1 MNLILALAVVAVILV
16 ATEVLW
22 RQKLVHGENAR
33 KMIHIS
39 VGTFVAFWPYFMNWR
54 QIQLL
59 SLALLVV
66 VLVSR
71 QKQLFHAVHG
81 VSRRTWGEVFF
92 PIGIGL
98 SALLAPAPIIFTAA
112 ILHLSLADGLA
123 AVVGVRFGMLRKY
136 KVGRYIKTV
145 LGTLTFLFISSGIIL
160 GTLIFSSGH
169 VDWPLWPLLVWLPL
183 AATLTEN
190 LAVGGLDNLA
200 VPVLIILVLQ
210 FAHVS

>member
-1 MNLILALAVVAVILV
+1 MNLLLALAVVAVILV

-22 RQKLVHGENAR
+22 RQKLVHNEDAR
-33 KMIHIS
+33 KIIHIG
-39 VGTFVAFWPYFMNWR
+39 VGSFVAFWPYFMSWR

-59 SLALLVV
+59 SLILLVV

-71 QKQLFHAVHG
+71 QKQLFNAVHS
-81 VSRRTWGEVFF
+81 VSRRTWGEIYF
-92 PIGIGL
+92 PIGIGV
-98 SALLAPAPIIFTAA
+98 SAFVAPAPIIFTAA

-136 KVGRYIKTV
+136 KVGQYIKTV
-145 LGTLTFLFISSGIIL
+145 LGTLTFLLISSAIIL
-160 GTLIFSSGH
+160 GTMLISNGFN
-169 VDWPLWPLLVWLPL
+169 WPLWPLLVWLPL

-200 VPVLIILVLQ
+200 VPLLIIFVLQ
-210 FAHVS
+210 FAQVT